1 MILFVKSSATH
12 GLVDSFRPVI
22 TSDQKHSHKVGIT
35 LVGVH
40 ICSRD
45 KTTNP
50 HGVCQLAILL
60 INYMDIA
67 ESKQKKVCY
76 FIWKM
81 ELPHGMAQ

>member
-1 MILFVKSSATH
+1 MILVAKSSATH

-22 TSDQKHSHKVGIT
+22 TSDQKHSHKIGIT

-45 KTTNP
+45 KPT
-50 HGVCQLAILL
+50 HLHRVYQLAILL

-76 FIWKM
+76 FIREM

>member
-1 MILFVKSSATH
+1 MILVVKSSATH

-22 TSDQKHSHKVGIT
+22 TSDQKHSHKIGIT

-40 ICSRD
+40 ICSRY
-45 KTTNP
+45 KPT
-50 HGVCQLAILL
+50 HLHCACQPAILL

-67 ESKQKKVCY
+67 ESKQEKVCY
-76 FIWKM
+76 FIREM

>member
-1 MILFVKSSATH
+1 MVLLVKSSATH

-22 TSDQKHSHKVGIT
+22 TSDQKHSHKIGIT

-45 KTTNP
+45 KTT
-50 HGVCQLAILL
+50 HLHRVYQLVILL

-76 FIWKM
+76 FIWKI
-81 ELPHGMAQ
+81 ELAHGMAQ